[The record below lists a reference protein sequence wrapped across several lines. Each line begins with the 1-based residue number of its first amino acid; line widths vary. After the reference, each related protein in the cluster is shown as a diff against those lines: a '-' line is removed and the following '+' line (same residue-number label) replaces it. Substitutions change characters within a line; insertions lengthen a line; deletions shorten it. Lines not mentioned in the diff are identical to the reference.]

1 MTDEPREPADNG
13 AVSGDAGP
21 DPRIADLERQLA
33 EQKDRMLRA
42 MAEADNIRRRAQRD
56 ADERVRYANES
67 LVRELIPILDNFD
80 RALAS
85 ARSAGGADSVLV
97 GVAQDASEAELKKV
111 YRQLAMQ
118 FHPDKNPGDS
128 QAEERFKEVNEAYGV
143 LSDPDK
149 RAHYDRFGS
158 APGVAAGSG
167 FEGGFGTLFEDIFEN
182 FFAGAGGG
190 RRGRSRAMRGEDLQ
204 YELKITLEDAAAG
217 LDTKIQIPRL
227 VRCDSCKGSGSEPG
241 THKTVCDT
249 CQGRGEVR
257 MSHRFLTAARPC
269 PRCGGEGQINKSPCP
284 DCRGEG
290 RRRGEHVLNVK
301 IPPGLDDGM
310 QLRVSGEGSGGVNGG
325 PTGDLY
331 VLVRI
336 REHAIFTR
344 HGIDLLCDLPV
355 SFTQLALGAEVEVP
369 VLNGTET
376 LRIAAGSQPHQVLRL
391 RGKGMPRLRERGHG
405 DACYRLLLEVP
416 QKLSGKQREALE
428 AFEAASR
435 EQQRGP
441 LASAFIERMKKLLG

>member
-1 MTDEPREPADNG
+1 MATRDYYQVLGVSQG
-13 AVSGDAGP
+13 ASD
-21 DPRIADLERQLA
+21 
-33 EQKDRMLRA
+33 
-42 MAEADNIRRRAQRD
+42 
-56 ADERVRYANES
+56 
-67 LVRELIPILDNFD
+67 
-80 RALAS
+80 
-85 ARSAGGADSVLV
+85 
-97 GVAQDASEAELKKV
+97 AELKKA

-118 FHPDKNPGDS
+118 FHPDKNPGDKKS
-128 QAEERFKEVNEAYGV
+128 EERFKEVNEAYGV

-158 APGVAAGSG
+158 APGAGAGGG

-182 FFAGAGGG
+182 FFSGAGGG

-217 LDTKIQIPRL
+217 LETKIQIPRL
-227 VRCDSCKGSGSEPG
+227 ERCETCKGTGSEPG
-241 THKTVCDT
+241 THKTTCDT

-257 MSHRFLTAARPC
+257 MSHGFLTVARPC
-269 PRCGGEGQINKSPCP
+269 PRCAGEGQINKSPCR

-290 RRRGEHVLNVK
+290 RLRGEHVLNVK
-301 IPPGLDDGM
+301 IPPGIDDGM

-325 PTGDLY
+325 PAGDLY